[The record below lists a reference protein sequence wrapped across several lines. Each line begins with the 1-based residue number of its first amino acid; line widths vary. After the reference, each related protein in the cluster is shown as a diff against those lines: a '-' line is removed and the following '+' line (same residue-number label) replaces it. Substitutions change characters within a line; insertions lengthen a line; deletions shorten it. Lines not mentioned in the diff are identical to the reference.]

1 MIVKIIIGVVVVA
14 AISAWAFWIDNKSSS
29 DKGASDENN

>member
-14 AISAWAFWIDNKSSS
+14 AISAWAYWIDNKS
-29 DKGASDENN
+29 DLEQNASDSNN